1 MARQLPQEPS
11 APSRGAVELDPA
23 TALRLVAARSGDR
36 HEFSN
41 LTEPYR
47 RELQLHCYRMLGSPQ
62 DAEDL
67 VQETMLRA
75 WRRIGTYEGRA
86 PIRAWLYKIATNA
99 CLDELDRR
107 PRRSLPQLTRPPA
120 DPGKPFVA
128 PLGEP
133 IWIEPLPDDLVAAPD
148 SGPEA
153 QYAMREGVTLAFVA
167 ALHALPPRQRAVLI
181 LRDVLDWSA
190 NETSELLDLTVP
202 AVNSALH
209 RARITLAKQYHRA
222 GGREAVPPPGDR
234 RDSLLDRYLRAWES
248 ADVAALTA
256 LLKEDISLSMPPS
269 PSWYRGRQAVR
280 AFLHTT
286 IFGDALFASAANM
299 RWRLSSTRANSQPAF
314 ASYLRDASGTYRAFG
329 IQVLTFDGD
338 QIADLTTFVNPALVP
353 RFGLPD
359 PLPAE

>member
-1 MARQLPQEPS
+1 MATQLPQEPS
-11 APSRGAVELDPA
+11 VPSRGAVELDPA
-23 TALRLVAARSGDR
+23 TASRLAAARSGDQ

-75 WRRIGTYEGRA
+75 WRRFDTYEGRA
-86 PIRAWLYKIATNA
+86 SIRAWLYKIATNA

-120 DPGKPFVA
+120 DPGKPFIS
-128 PLGEP
+128 PLVEP
-133 IWIEPLPDDLVAAPD
+133 IWIEPLPDDLIADPD
-148 SGPEA
+148 GSPEA
-153 QYAMREGVTLAFVA
+153 QVAMREGVTLAFVA
-167 ALHALPPRQRAVLI
+167 ALHALPARQRAALI

-190 NETSELLDLTVP
+190 SETSQLLDLTVP

-209 RARITLAKQYHRA
+209 RARVTLAKHYHRA
-222 GGREAVPPPGDR
+222 GGRDAVPPAGHG
-234 RDSLLDRYLRAWES
+234 RDSVLDRYLRAWES

-269 PSWYRGRQAVR
+269 PSWYRSRQAVR

-286 IFGDALFASAANM
+286 IFGDAVFGGVASA
-299 RWRLSSTRANSQPAF
+299 RWRLRSTRANGQPAF
-314 ASYLRDASGTYRAFG
+314 ALYLRDASGAYRAFG
-329 IQVLTFDGD
+329 IQVLTFDSG
-338 QIADLTTFVNPALVP
+338 QIADITTFVNPALVP
-353 RFGLPD
+353 RFGLP
-359 PLPAE
+359 AETTA